1 MSNGLMYVCMACL
14 FMELWLTL
22 DCSGRAWWLCEQ
34 RNVYIC
40 DCPSRGWRKCVRW
53 WIVQRHLECV
63 RDDIDIDSCITN
75 ILHIL
80 RFVWNLDVC
89 GDVDFLHSNQLCGC
103 VCEYTACASDIEIA
117 FLRLTTECKCA
128 AESDVTYC
136 LLAMVYDAI
145 IWCNMR

>member
-22 DCSGRAWWLCEQ
+22 DCSGRAWWLCEP

-103 VCEYTACASDIEIA
+103 VCEYTVCIRYRNSLPETDNWMQVRCWEWCYLLPIGNG
-117 FLRLTTECKCA
+117 LR
-128 AESDVTYC
+128 
-136 LLAMVYDAI
+136 
-145 IWCNMR
+145 CNYLV